1 MIICTL
7 YKSPFPEL
15 DFIIL
20 ADVYIFY
27 RIYILYMGSK
37 FLFQAFIS
45 IDFYVINF

>member
-20 ADVYIFY
+20 ADVYIFIAY
-27 RIYILYMGSK
+27 G
-37 FLFQAFIS
+37 FLFQALIS